1 MQVDA
6 NKAIIYQ
13 VRQDKTFPKGFMALL
28 LASPLHFRSAR
39 FVDVRSHAGH
49 SSGFQNHPLSSHRP
63 EVKLWRHQA
72 FPAAL
77 AVGLGRTGR
86 RAYEPFG
93 GIYAREYALRRGS
106 PLKPEQSWIFFPA
119 LAFALTIAWQ
129 VFHNWTRSLIALTLG
144 RHFFSSRRGHHL
156 DPLSEVDFWELT
168 S

>member
-1 MQVDA
+1 
-6 NKAIIYQ
+6 
-13 VRQDKTFPKGFMALL
+13 MALL

-129 VFHNWTRSLIALTLG
+129 VFHNWTRSLIALLIIS
-144 RHFFSSRRGHHL
+144 FL
-156 DPLSEVDFWELT
+156 AQCYMPEWEETRWVKGLCYHGDIQ
-168 S
+168 